1 MAQMT
6 PPTAGPR
13 EWLGLAVL
21 TLPVI
26 LLSNSITILFLAVPW
41 ITEAL
46 RPGGAELLW
55 IMDIYTFVLA
65 GLLMPMGALG
75 DRIGR
80 RRVLLGGA
88 VVFGVGSAA
97 AAYATS
103 PELLIA
109 ARVLLGIGAAT
120 LMPSTLALIRTL
132 FQDPGQR
139 KMAVGVWTAG
149 SSGGVVLG
157 PPLGGFLLEHFWW
170 GSVFLINVPFMLLL
184 LVAGRMLLPESQD
197 PRKGRFDLLGALLSL
212 AAVLPLIYGL
222 KQLTLEGPSIWS
234 VVALI
239 AGAGFGLAFVRQQRR
254 LAEPLIDIS
263 LFRRPVFATA
273 VGGYA
278 LVMFALTGGTYLA
291 SPYLQQVLML
301 SPLPAALWQMP
312 AGAGVIVAAVVAGS
326 LAQRVRPGPIFAAG
340 PLLMAVGLLVMSQ
353 IRVDSGLAVL
363 VPGMILVGAGTGI
376 VATVAV
382 DIVLGSVPPERSARA
397 SALSETGLE
406 LGTAMG
412 IALMGLVSTVVY
424 SRTLLDTMPQ
434 GVPQAQS
441 AAASETLSAALA
453 IAADLPGELGARLAA
468 AARAAFTLGM
478 QVPLYVSAALMMAL
492 AVIALFALRRAGVKP
507 AEPAEPAE
515 PEVPG
520 VPGVPG
526 VPEAH

>member
-1 MAQMT
+1 MILGMTQMN
-6 PPTAGPR
+6 PPIAGRR
-13 EWLGLAVL
+13 EWLGLVVL

-41 ITEAL
+41 ITEGL
-46 RPGGAELLW
+46 RPGASELLW

-65 GLLMPMGALG
+65 GLLIPMGALG

-88 VVFGVGSAA
+88 VLFGIGSAA
-97 AAYATS
+97 AAYAGT

-109 ARVLLGIGAAT
+109 ARALLGIGAAT

-139 KMAVGVWTAG
+139 KMAVGIWTAG

-157 PPLGGFLLEHFWW
+157 PPLGGFLLEYFWW
-170 GSVFLINVPFMLLL
+170 GSVFLLNVPFMLLL
-184 LVAGRMLLPESQD
+184 LVAGPMVLPESRD
-197 PRKGRFDLLGALLSL
+197 PRKGRFDLLGVVLSL
-212 AAVLPLIYGL
+212 AAMLPLIYGL
-222 KQLTLEGPSIWS
+222 KQLALEGPSILA
-234 VVALI
+234 VAALIGGVGFGVALMY
-239 AGAGFGLAFVRQQRR
+239 QQRR
-254 LAEPLIDIS
+254 RADPMIDID

-278 LVMFALTGGTYLA
+278 LVMFALTGGTFLA

-312 AGAGVIVAAVVAGS
+312 AGVGVIVAAVVAGY
-326 LAQRVRPGPIFAAG
+326 LAQRARPGLVFAAG

-353 IRVDSGLAVL
+353 VQVNSGLAVL

-382 DIVLGSVPPERSARA
+382 DIVLGSVPQERSARA
-397 SALSETGLE
+397 SALSETSLE

-412 IALMGLVSTVVY
+412 IALMGLISTVVY

-434 GVPQAQS
+434 GVPETET
-441 AAASETLSAALA
+441 AAASQTLSEALR
-453 IAADLPGELGARLAA
+453 IAADLPGQLGAQLAD

-478 QVPLYVSAALMMAL
+478 QVPLYLTAALMLAL
-492 AVIALFALRRAGVKP
+492 AAVALVALRRADIKH
-507 AEPAEPAE
+507 ADSEE
-515 PEVPG
+515 PG
-520 VPGVPG
+520 VS
-526 VPEAH
+526 EAH

>member
-1 MAQMT
+1 MAQMY
-6 PPTAGPR
+6 PRTAGGR

-26 LLSNSITILFLAVPW
+26 LLSNSITILFLAIPW
-41 ITEAL
+41 ITEGL
-46 RPGGAELLW
+46 RPTAAELLW

-65 GLLMPMGALG
+65 GLVIPMGALG

-88 VVFGVGSAA
+88 VVFGLGSAA

-139 KMAVGVWTAG
+139 KMAVGIWTAG

-157 PPLGGFLLEHFWW
+157 PPLGGFLLEYFWW

-184 LVAGRMLLPESQD
+184 LVAGPMLLPESRD
-197 PRKGRFDLLGALLSL
+197 PRKSRFDLLGVLLSL
-212 AAVLPLIYGL
+212 AALLPLIYGL
-222 KQLTLEGPSIWS
+222 KQLALEEPSIWS
-234 VVALI
+234 FAAVI
-239 AGAGFGLAFVRQQRR
+239 AGVGFGVAFVQQQRR
-254 LAEPLIDIS
+254 RADPMVDIG

-301 SPLPAALWQMP
+301 HPLPAALWQMP
-312 AGAGVIVAAVVAGS
+312 AGAGVIVAAVVAGY
-326 LAQRVRPGPIFAAG
+326 LAQRVRPGRIFAAG
-340 PLLMAVGLLVMSQ
+340 PLLMAVGLLIMSQ
-353 IRVDSGLAVL
+353 VRVDSGLAVL
-363 VPGMILVGAGTGI
+363 VPGLILVGAGTGI

-397 SALSETGLE
+397 SALSETSLE
-406 LGTAMG
+406 LGTALG
-412 IALMGLVSTVVY
+412 IALMGLISTVVY

-434 GVPQAQS
+434 GVPEAES
-441 AAASETLSAALA
+441 AAASQTLSAALA
-453 IAADLPGELGARLAA
+453 IAADLPGAVGAQLAA

-478 QVPLYVSAALMMAL
+478 QVPLYVTAALMLAL
-492 AVIALFALRRAGVKP
+492 AAVALFALRRADIKH
-507 AEPAEPAE
+507 AETEE
-515 PEVPG
+515 
-520 VPGVPG
+520 PG
-526 VPEAH
+526 VPEVH

>member
-1 MAQMT
+1 MTQMN
-6 PPTAGPR
+6 PPIAGRR
-13 EWLGLAVL
+13 EWLGLVVL

-41 ITEAL
+41 ITEGL
-46 RPGGAELLW
+46 RPGASELLW

-65 GLLMPMGALG
+65 GLLIPMGALG

-88 VVFGVGSAA
+88 VLFGIGSAA
-97 AAYATS
+97 AAYASS

-109 ARVLLGIGAAT
+109 ARALLGVGAAT

-132 FQDPGQR
+132 FQDPAQR
-139 KMAVGVWTAG
+139 KMAVGIWTAG

-157 PPLGGFLLEHFWW
+157 PPLGGFLLEYFEW
-170 GSVFLINVPFMLLL
+170 GSVFLLNVPFMLLL
-184 LVAGRMLLPESQD
+184 LVAGPMLLPESKD
-197 PRKGRFDLLGALLSL
+197 PSKKGRFDLLGVVLSL
-212 AAVLPLIYGL
+212 AAMLPLIYGL
-222 KQLTLEGPSIWS
+222 KQLALEGPSVSSIATLLAGIAFG
-234 VVALI
+234 VAL
-239 AGAGFGLAFVRQQRR
+239 LYQQRR
-254 LAEPLIDIS
+254 RADPMIDID

-278 LVMFALTGGTYLA
+278 LVMFALTGGTFLA

-312 AGAGVIVAAVVAGS
+312 AGVGVIVAAVVAGY
-326 LAQRVRPGPIFAAG
+326 LAQRARPGLIFAAG

-353 IRVDSGLAVL
+353 VQVDSGLAVL

-382 DIVLGSVPPERSARA
+382 DIVLGSVPQERSARA
-397 SALSETGLE
+397 SALSETSLE

-412 IALMGLVSTVVY
+412 IALMGLISTVVY

-434 GVPQAQS
+434 GVPETET
-441 AAASETLSAALA
+441 AAASQTLSAALA
-453 IAADLPGELGARLAA
+453 VAADLPGQVGAQLAD

-478 QVPLYVSAALMMAL
+478 QVPLYLTAALMLAL
-492 AVIALFALRRAGVKP
+492 AAVALVALRRADIKH
-507 AEPAEPAE
+507 ADEEPS
-515 PEVPG
+515 
-520 VPGVPG
+520 
-526 VPEAH
+526 EAH

>member
-1 MAQMT
+1 MTQMN
-6 PPTAGPR
+6 PPIAGRR
-13 EWLGLAVL
+13 EWLGLVVL

-41 ITEAL
+41 ITEGL
-46 RPGGAELLW
+46 KPGASELLW

-65 GLLMPMGALG
+65 GLLIPMGALG

-88 VVFGVGSAA
+88 VLFGIGSAA
-97 AAYATS
+97 AAYASS

-109 ARVLLGIGAAT
+109 ARALLGIGAAT

-139 KMAVGVWTAG
+139 KMAVGIWTAG

-157 PPLGGFLLEHFWW
+157 PPLGGFLLEYFWW
-170 GSVFLINVPFMLLL
+170 GSVFLLNVPFMLLL
-184 LVAGRMLLPESQD
+184 LVAGPMLLPESRD
-197 PRKGRFDLLGALLSL
+197 PSKKGRFDLLGVVLSL
-212 AAVLPLIYGL
+212 AAILPLIYGL
-222 KQLTLEGPSIWS
+222 KQLALEGPSIWS
-234 VVALI
+234 VAPLLAGIGFGVALMY
-239 AGAGFGLAFVRQQRR
+239 QQRR
-254 LAEPLIDIS
+254 RTDPMIDID

-278 LVMFALTGGTYLA
+278 LVMFALTGGTFLA

-312 AGAGVIVAAVVAGS
+312 AGVGVIVAAVVAGY
-326 LAQRVRPGPIFAAG
+326 LAQRARPGLVFAAG
-340 PLLMAVGLLVMSQ
+340 PLLMAVGLLIMSQ
-353 IRVDSGLAVL
+353 VQVDSGLAVL

-382 DIVLGSVPPERSARA
+382 DIVLGSVPQERSARA
-397 SALSETGLE
+397 SALSETSLE

-412 IALMGLVSTVVY
+412 IALMGLISTVVY

-434 GVPQAQS
+434 GVPETET
-441 AAASETLSAALA
+441 AAASETLSAALLV
-453 IAADLPGELGARLAA
+453 AADLPGQLGAQLAD

-478 QVPLYVSAALMMAL
+478 QVPLYLTAALMLAL
-492 AVIALFALRRAGVKP
+492 AAIALIALRRADIKHADEESGVS
-507 AEPAEPAE
+507 
-515 PEVPG
+515 
-520 VPGVPG
+520 
-526 VPEAH
+526 EAH

>member
-6 PPTAGPR
+6 PAGAGPR

-21 TLPVI
+21 TIPVI

-41 ITEAL
+41 ITAGL
-46 RPGGAELLW
+46 RPTGTELLW

-65 GLLMPMGALG
+65 GLLMTMGALG

-97 AAYATS
+97 AAYSTS

-109 ARVLLGIGAAT
+109 ARVLLGVGAAT

-132 FQDPGQR
+132 FRDPGQR
-139 KMAVGVWTAG
+139 KMAVGIWTAG

-157 PPLGGFLLEHFWW
+157 PPLGGFLLEYFWW
-170 GSVFLINVPFMLLL
+170 GSVFLINVPFMVLLL
-184 LVAGRMLLPESQD
+184 IAGVMLLPESMD
-197 PRKGRFDLLGALLSL
+197 PRKGRFDLLGAVLSL

-222 KQLTLEGPSIWS
+222 KQLALEEPSLWA
-234 VVALI
+234 VGALAAGVA
-239 AGAGFGLAFVRQQRR
+239 FGVAFVRRQRR
-254 LAEPLIDIS
+254 LADPMIDID

-273 VGGYA
+273 VSGYA

-291 SPYLQQVLML
+291 SPYLQQVLGL

-312 AGAGVIVAAVVAGS
+312 AGAGVIVAAVVAGY

-340 PLLMAVGLLVMSQ
+340 PLLMGAGLLLMAQVQ
-353 IRVDSGLAVL
+353 VDSGLAVL
-363 VPGMILVGAGTGI
+363 VPGTILVGAGTGI

-397 SALSETGLE
+397 SALSETSLE
-406 LGTAMG
+406 LGTALG
-412 IALMGLVSTVVY
+412 IALMGLISTAVY
-424 SRTLLDTMPQ
+424 SRTLLDT
-434 GVPQAQS
+434 VPEGLPEAET

-453 IAADLPGELGARLAA
+453 IAGELSGQLGAQLAA
-468 AARAAFTLGM
+468 AARSAFTLGM
-478 QVPLYVSAALMMAL
+478 QVPLYVTAALMVAL
-492 AVIALFALRRAGVKP
+492 AAVALFALRGATIKH
-507 AEPAEPAE
+507 AET
-515 PEVPG
+515 EV
-520 VPGVPG
+520 
-526 VPEAH
+526 H

>member
-1 MAQMT
+1 MIRGMAQT
-6 PPTAGPR
+6 TRPTAGRR

-41 ITEAL
+41 ITAGL
-46 RPGGAELLW
+46 RPSATELLW

-65 GLLMPMGALG
+65 GLLIPMGALG

-132 FQDPGQR
+132 FVDPGQR
-139 KMAVGVWTAG
+139 KMAVGIWTAG

-157 PPLGGFLLEHFWW
+157 PPLGGLLLEYFWW
-170 GSVFLINVPFMLLL
+170 GSVFLLNVPFMALLL
-184 LVAGRMLLPESQD
+184 IAGPLLLPESRD
-197 PRKGRFDLLGALLSL
+197 PKKGGFDLLGVLLSL

-222 KQLTLEGPSIWS
+222 KQVALEEPSIWS
-234 VVALI
+234 VGALVAGV
-239 AGAGFGLAFVRQQRR
+239 AFGVAFVYQQRR
-254 LAEPLIDIS
+254 KADPMVDVD
-263 LFRRPVFATA
+263 LFRRPVFTTA

-291 SPYLQQVLML
+291 SPYLQQVLGF

-312 AGAGVIVAAVVAGS
+312 AGVGVIVAAVVAGY
-326 LAQRVRPGPIFAAG
+326 LAQRLRPGPIFAAG
-340 PLLMAVGLLVMSQ
+340 PLIMAVGLLIMSQ
-353 IRVDSGLAVL
+353 VEVDAGLAAL

-397 SALSETGLE
+397 SALSETSLE
-406 LGTAMG
+406 LGTALG
-412 IALMGLVSTVVY
+412 IALMGLISTVVY
-424 SRTLLDTMPQ
+424 SRTLLDTTPQ
-434 GVPQAQS
+434 GVPQAET
-441 AAASETLSAALA
+441 AAASETLAAALA
-453 IAADLPGELGARLAA
+453 IAAELPGEIGAQLAD

-478 QVPLYVSAALMMAL
+478 QVPLYVTAALMLAL
-492 AVIALFALRRAGVKP
+492 GAIALFALRRADIKP
-507 AEPAEPAE
+507 AEAAEE
-515 PEVPG
+515 PG
-520 VPGVPG
+520 MS
-526 VPEAH
+526 EAR

>member
-1 MAQMT
+1 MSQKN
-6 PPTAGPR
+6 PPLAGRR

-41 ITEAL
+41 ITEGL

-80 RRVLLGGA
+80 RKVLLGGA

-139 KMAVGVWTAG
+139 KVAVGIWTAG

-157 PPLGGFLLEHFWW
+157 PPLGGFLLEYFWW

-184 LVAGRMLLPESQD
+184 LVAGVMLLPESRD

-222 KQLTLEGPSIWS
+222 KQLALEGASIWS
-234 VVALI
+234 IGAIIASVV
-239 AGAGFGLAFVRQQRR
+239 FGLAFVVQQRR
-254 LAEPLIDIS
+254 LDDPMIDIG
-263 LFRRPVFATA
+263 LFRRPIFTTA

-301 SPLPAALWQMP
+301 SPLPAALWQIP
-312 AGAGVIVAAVVAGS
+312 AGLGVIVAAVVAGY

-340 PLLMAVGLLVMSQ
+340 PLLMAVGLLIMSQ
-353 IRVDSGLAVL
+353 VQVDSGLAVL

-382 DIVLGSVPPERSARA
+382 DIVLGSVPPERAARA

-412 IALMGLVSTVVY
+412 IALMGLLSTVVY

-434 GVPQAQS
+434 GVPGDES
-441 AAASETLSAALA
+441 AAASETLSGALS
-453 IAADLPGELGARLAA
+453 IAADLPGQVGTELAA
-468 AARAAFTLGM
+468 AARSAFTLGM
-478 QVPLYVSAALMMAL
+478 QVPLYVTAALMLAL
-492 AVIALFALRRAGVKP
+492 AGVAMFALRRASIKH
-507 AEPAEPAE
+507 AES
-515 PEVPG
+515 EV
-520 VPGVPG
+520 
-526 VPEAH
+526 H